1 MGGWRLVRIERSEG
15 ASNMVPDVVVDSE
28 YYEVEELFGE

>member
-1 MGGWRLVRIERSEG
+1 VSIERSEG
-15 ASNMVPDVVVDSE
+15 ASNMVPDVVVDGE